1 MSHSELIR
9 DLIQDFQQQKS
20 DLNGQIQLID
30 PIATSIRKPAATRLL
45 NDSLLIIG
53 EYLMYILSLGFFALT
68 IFTNKV
74 MILNTWFQV
83 SEIGEV
89 QDRIPEDDLLW
100 FEVAYKGLFF
110 LLALCFIWIGRMLSK
125 FRHKNSVLQLAAK
138 DMNTLVEGLFKRKI
152 EIEQL
157 ENKYDNILPI
167 SAEGNIS
174 LSTIEKY
181 IAEGGIPSDN
191 DTAYD
196 DNDDIDLD
204 LLDPDHKDIIL

>member
-181 IAEGGIPSDN
+181 IAEGGIPSDH

-196 DNDDIDLD
+196 DNDNIDLD

>member
-196 DNDDIDLD
+196 DNDNIDLD